1 MNIEYYVIYLPC
13 VDYPAGNLRPGCKR
27 RQKFMLLNFN
37 YISGVDIVLI
47 HGLMGGVFFTWR
59 QHDKVKQRSWTNLKL
74 VSENDYSYCWPR
86 DWLIDEGLDDR
97 VRVIGV
103 DCKSIH

>member
-1 MNIEYYVIYLPC
+1 
-13 VDYPAGNLRPGCKR
+13 
-27 RQKFMLLNFN
+27 MLLIFD

-103 DCKSIH
+103 DCKSVNYLIN

>member
-1 MNIEYYVIYLPC
+1 M
-13 VDYPAGNLRPGCKR
+13 
-27 RQKFMLLNFN
+27 
-37 YISGVDIVLI
+37 DIVLI

-103 DCKSIH
+103 DCKSFNYVIDLPTLRMHCFLVPNTRFFKY

>member
-1 MNIEYYVIYLPC
+1 MSHFGFKYCSV
-13 VDYPAGNLRPGCKR
+13 PGCKR

-103 DCKSIH
+103 DCKSVNYLIN